1 MACFTIGEIHV
12 HLSRVVIKNFRTI
25 QFADVALHDRTT
37 LVIGEN
43 NTGKSSFVHCIRL
56 CLDVGLSSTFRML
69 VKDDVHCAVDLSQP
83 FQVLV
88 GVEFTGFE
96 GNENEEA
103 LLHGTQIGDNRA
115 RLFYRFRPKRVIRE
129 QLAQNT
135 LGRQLTLD
143 DFGWELFGGG
153 NPAVDLTAIDWNTEN
168 ADIGASSVG
177 LQYLQSYLVAFL
189 PALRD
194 VEADLQQSRRSS
206 LMRLIEAS
214 NIGLA
219 EQQTLVDAV
228 RNANAQIEASPTIQA
243 IAASIDSSLK
253 EITGPAFSLDVEL
266 GLSSPT
272 FQAVVRNLI
281 VLLSNSTVRQFEPR
295 RNGLGLNNIL
305 FIAILIE
312 HFRKRAAAGKSA
324 GELILIEEPEAH
336 LHPQLQAT
344 LVAALRELPFQ
355 VIATTHSTQVTSK
368 APLSSFVV
376 LTQRSAAETAVTT
389 PLGSPTLTAS
399 DRNDLERY
407 LDATKSNL
415 LFARR
420 VMLVE
425 GAAELLLLPPL
436 VKRTMGIDLE
446 REGISLVA
454 IHGVHFAPFSR
465 LFSDACLPKRCAIV
479 ADADLEAGDVSD
491 DDDQPENPNLALL
504 EGPYVRTFV
513 GATTF
518 EREITLDANLA
529 MLAAAAGDLGAT
541 RVKFDLEVQELLGG
555 LVPDALKDKVLRT
568 AKRFGKARFAQ
579 VAARHVDRGGALPTY
594 VRDAIAW
601 LREV

>member
-1 MACFTIGEIHV
+1 MGFPT
-12 HLSRVVIKNFRTI
+12 LRLNRVVIKNLRSLQI
-25 QFADVALHDRTT
+25 ADVTLAEPTT

-43 NTGKSSFVHCIRL
+43 NTGKSSFIHALRL

-69 VKDDVHCAVDLSQP
+69 LKDDVHFAVDQTRP

-88 GVEFTGFE
+88 GVEFAGFE
-96 GNENEEA
+96 GHENEEA
-103 LLHGTQIGDNRA
+103 LLHGTQIARDRA
-115 RLFYRFRPKRVIRE
+115 RLFYRFRPKRAVRE
-129 QLAQNT
+129 LLARDE
-135 LGRQLTLD
+135 LGRPLTLE

-153 NPAVDLTAIDWNTEN
+153 NPTVDLTAIEWDTEN
-168 ADIGASSVG
+168 ADIGASPVG
-177 LQYLQSYLVAFL
+177 LQYLQSYLVVFL

-206 LMRLIEAS
+206 LVRLIEAS
-214 NIGLA
+214 NIGGA
-219 EQQTLVDAV
+219 EQQVLVDAV
-228 RNANAQIEASPTIQA
+228 RTANTQIEASPTIQA
-243 IAASIDSSLK
+243 IAESIDASLK

-272 FQAVVRNLI
+272 FQAIVRNLI

-305 FIAILIE
+305 YIAILIE
-312 HFRKRAAAGKSA
+312 HFRKRAAAGRSA

-344 LVAALRELPFQ
+344 LLAALRGLPFQ
-355 VIATTHSTQVTSK
+355 VIATTHSPQVTSK
-368 APLSSFVV
+368 APLASFVM
-376 LTQRSAAETAVTT
+376 LTSRPDAAPAVST
-389 PLGSPTLTAS
+389 PLTAPALS
-399 DRNDLERY
+399 LADRHDLERY

-436 VKRTMGIDLE
+436 IKKVLDIDLE

-454 IHGVHFAPFSR
+454 IHGTHFGPFTR

-479 ADADLEAGDVSD
+479 ADADLDVDDLPDGDD
-491 DDDQPENPNLALL
+491 LAENPDLTAL
-504 EGPYVRTFV
+504 EGPYVRAFV

-518 EREITLDANLA
+518 EREITIDANLP
-529 MLAAAAGDLGAT
+529 MLAAAAADLGAQ
-541 RVKFDLEVQELLGG
+541 RVRADIQTQDLFGG
-555 LVPDALKDKVLRT
+555 PVPDALKDKVLRT

-579 VAARHVDRGGALPTY
+579 VAARHVDQAGALPAY
-594 VRDAIAW
+594 VTEAIAW
-601 LREV
+601 LRAG

>member
-1 MACFTIGEIHV
+1 LLARG
-12 HLSRVVIKNFRTI
+12 
-25 QFADVALHDRTT
+25 
-37 LVIGEN
+37 
-43 NTGKSSFVHCIRL
+43 
-56 CLDVGLSSTFRML
+56 GL
-69 VKDDVHCAVDLSQP
+69 
-83 FQVLV
+83 
-88 GVEFTGFE
+88 E
-96 GNENEEA
+96 
-103 LLHGTQIGDNRA
+103 
-115 RLFYRFRPKRVIRE
+115 RP
-129 QLAQNT
+129 
-135 LGRQLTLD
+135 LTLD

-153 NPAVDLTAIDWNTEN
+153 NPVVDLTAIEWNTEN

-177 LQYLQSYLVAFL
+177 LQYLQSYLVVFL

-206 LMRLIEAS
+206 LTRLIEAS
-214 NIGLA
+214 NIDPA

-228 RNANAQIEASPTIQA
+228 RAANAQIEASPTIRA
-243 IAASIDSSLK
+243 IAVSIDTSLK

-272 FQAVVRNLI
+272 FQAIVRNLI
-281 VLLSNSTVRQFEPR
+281 VLLSSPSVRQFEPR

-324 GELILIEEPEAH
+324 GELILVEEPEAH

-355 VIATTHSTQVTSK
+355 VVATTHSTQVTSK
-368 APLSSFVV
+368 APLSSFVM
-376 LTQRSAAETAVTT
+376 LTHRPGTAPVAAT
-389 PLGSPTLTAS
+389 PLTAPALTAA
-399 DRNDLERY
+399 DRQDLDRY

-436 VKRTMGIDLE
+436 VKRLLGFDLE
-446 REGISLVA
+446 REGISVVA
-454 IHGVHFAPFSR
+454 IHGVHFGPFTR

-479 ADADLEAGDVSD
+479 ADADLDVGDLPDGD
-491 DDDQPENPNLALL
+491 DPAENPNLAAL
-504 EGPYVRTFV
+504 EGPYVRAFV

-518 EREITLDANLA
+518 EREITLNANLL
-529 MLAAAAGDLGAT
+529 MLAATAADLGAP
-541 RVKFDLEVQELLGG
+541 RVQRDLELQDFMGG
-555 LVPDALKDKVLRT
+555 PVPEALKDRVLRT

-579 VAARHVDRGGALPTY
+579 VASRHVGRAGALPVYIT
-594 VRDAIAW
+594 DAIAW

>member
-1 MACFTIGEIHV
+1 L
-12 HLSRVVIKNFRTI
+12 HLSRVVIKNLRSFD
-25 QFADVALHDRTT
+25 AVDVVLTEPTT

-43 NTGKSSFVHCIRL
+43 NTGKSSFIHALRL

-69 VKDDVHCAVDLSQP
+69 VKDDIHCTVDQTQP

-88 GVEFTGFE
+88 GVEFTEFQGH
-96 GNENEEA
+96 ENEEA
-103 LLHGTQIGDNRA
+103 LLHGTQIGNDRA
-115 RLFYRFRPKRVIRE
+115 RLFYRFRPKRAVRE
-129 QLAQNT
+129 LIE
-135 LGRQLTLD
+135 RDEFDRPLTLE

-153 NPAVDLTAIDWNTEN
+153 NPAVDLPAIEWNTEN

-177 LQYLQSYLVAFL
+177 LQYLQSYLIVFL

-194 VEADLQQSRRSS
+194 VEADLQHTRRSS

-219 EQQTLVDAV
+219 EQQALIDAV
-228 RNANAQIEASPTIQA
+228 RAANSQIEGSPTIQA
-243 IAASIDSSLK
+243 IAASIDASFKGIS
-253 EITGPAFSLDVEL
+253 GPAFSLDVEL

-272 FQAVVRNLI
+272 FQAIVRNLI
-281 VLLSNSTVRQFEPR
+281 VLLSNSLVQQFEPR

-305 FIAILIE
+305 YIAILIE
-312 HFRKRAAAGKSA
+312 HFRKRAAAGRSA

-336 LHPQLQAT
+336 VHPQLQAT
-344 LVAALRELPFQ
+344 LLAALRALPFQ
-355 VIATTHSTQVTSK
+355 IIATTHSTQITSR
-368 APLSSFVV
+368 APLASFIM
-376 LTQRSAAETAVTT
+376 LTQRPGASPLATTLLAAPELSEA
-389 PLGSPTLTAS
+389 
-399 DRNDLERY
+399 DRHDLERY

-436 VKRTMGIDLE
+436 IKKVLDIDLE
-446 REGISLVA
+446 REGISVVA
-454 IHGVHFAPFSR
+454 IHGTHFGPFTH

-479 ADADLEAGDVSD
+479 ADADLEVQDIPEGDD
-491 DDDQPENPNLALL
+491 PAENVDLTAL
-504 EGPYVRTFV
+504 EGRYVRAFV

-518 EREITLDANLA
+518 EREITIEANLA
-529 MLAAAAGDLGAT
+529 MLAATAADLGAP
-541 RVKFDLEVQELLGG
+541 RVREALETQDLFGG
-555 LVPDALKDKVLRT
+555 DVPDELKDKVLRT
-568 AKRFGKARFAQ
+568 AIRFGKARFAQ
-579 VAARHVDRGGALPTY
+579 VAARHVDQAGALPTY
-594 VRDAIAW
+594 VADAIAW

>member
-1 MACFTIGEIHV
+1 MR
-12 HLSRVVIKNFRTI
+12 LSRVVVKNLRSL
-25 QFADVALHDRTT
+25 QSVDVTLAEPTS

-43 NTGKSSFVHCIRL
+43 NTGKSCFIHALRL

-69 VKDDVHCAVDLSQP
+69 LKEDVHSEINQTQP

-103 LLHGTQIGDNRA
+103 LLHGTQIGDDRA
-115 RLFYRFRPKRVIRE
+115 RLFYRFRPKRAVRE
-129 QLAQNT
+129 LLARGE
-135 LGRQLTLD
+135 LERPLALD

-153 NPAVDLTAIDWNTEN
+153 NPTIDLTAIEWNTEN

-177 LQYLQSYLVAFL
+177 LQYLQSYLVVFL

-206 LMRLIEAS
+206 LMRLIETS
-214 NIGLA
+214 NIGAA
-219 EQQTLVDAV
+219 EQQTLVEAV
-228 RNANAQIEASPTIQA
+228 RVANAQIEASPTIQA
-243 IAASIDSSLK
+243 IAASIDASLK

-272 FQAVVRNLI
+272 FQAIVRNLI
-281 VLLSNSTVRQFEPR
+281 VLLSNATVRQFEPR

-305 FIAILIE
+305 YIAILIE

-368 APLSSFVV
+368 APLSSFIM
-376 LTQRSAAETAVTT
+376 LTHRPGAAPVAGT
-389 PLGSPTLTAS
+389 PLAAPALTAA
-399 DRNDLERY
+399 DRQDLDRY

-436 VKRTMGIDLE
+436 VKKVLDIDLE

-454 IHGVHFAPFSR
+454 IHGVHFGPFTR
-465 LFSDACLPKRCAIV
+465 LFTDACLPKRCAIV
-479 ADADLEAGDVSD
+479 ADADLDADDLPDGDDPAV
-491 DDDQPENPNLALL
+491 NPNLTAL
-504 EGPYVRTFV
+504 EGPYVRAFV

-518 EREITLDANLA
+518 EREITLDGNLS
-529 MLAAAAGDLGAT
+529 MLAATAAELGAPRVRGDLELQDLMGGA
-541 RVKFDLEVQELLGG
+541 
-555 LVPDALKDKVLRT
+555 VPDALKDKVLRT

-579 VAARHVDRGGALPTY
+579 IASRHVDKAGVLPAYIT
-594 VRDAIAW
+594 DAIAW